1 MRTRASLVMRMN
13 KEQVEREMAIKKYAE
28 ALEWALENE
37 ELLNDEVIRK
47 YVAHLRTLL
56 ENKMRSIGRKD
67 DAGQEKLLVGT

>member
-1 MRTRASLVMRMN
+1 MN

>member
-1 MRTRASLVMRMN
+1 LVMRMN

>member
-1 MRTRASLVMRMN
+1 LVMRMN
-13 KEQVEREMAIKKYAE
+13 KEQIEREMAIKKYAD

-56 ENKMRSIGRKD
+56 EKKMRSIGKMD
-67 DAGQEKLLVGT
+67 DAGQGKLLVGK

>member
-1 MRTRASLVMRMN
+1 MN
-13 KEQVEREMAIKKYAE
+13 KEQIEREMAIKKYAE

-56 ENKMRSIGRKD
+56 EKKMRSIGKKD
-67 DAGQEKLLVGT
+67 DGGQGKLLVGT